1 MVEQWIR
8 AKYQR
13 EEFCHP
19 ERQGYV
25 SGYMEGFLM
34 KRGKEDSRYHP
45 RKFVLSEADDTLKY
59 HVKEVCVYDCNF
71 MCTTSLSLRY
81 KAHPIITTHF
91 SKNAKAQSGICF
103 M

>member
-1 MVEQWIR
+1 LVEQWIR

-34 KRGKEDSRYHP
+34 KRGKEDRRYHP
-45 RKFVLSEADDTLKY
+45 RKFVLCEADDTL
-59 HVKEVCVYDCNF
+59 
-71 MCTTSLSLRY
+71 
-81 KAHPIITTHF
+81 
-91 SKNAKAQSGICF
+91 
-103 M
+103 